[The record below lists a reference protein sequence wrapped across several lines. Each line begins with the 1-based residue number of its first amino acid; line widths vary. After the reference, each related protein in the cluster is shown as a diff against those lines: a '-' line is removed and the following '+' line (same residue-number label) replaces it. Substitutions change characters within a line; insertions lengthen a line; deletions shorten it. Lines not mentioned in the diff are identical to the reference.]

1 VSLVSVVHRLKEI
14 YEIAN
19 LRSSSSK
26 KRRLKATIKST
37 PTFISNNLIK
47 GHNKNTKNIIKII
60 KKN

>member
-1 VSLVSVVHRLKEI
+1 VLHRLKEI
-14 YEIAN
+14 YYEIAN

-47 GHNKNTKNIIKII
+47 GHNKNTQNIIKTI
-60 KKN
+60 KNKK

>member
-1 VSLVSVVHRLKEI
+1 VSVVHRLKEI

-47 GHNKNTKNIIKII
+47 GHNKNTKNIIKI
-60 KKN
+60 K